1 MQTTRSRLQVTRESR
16 PRLAPH
22 VRLRFNE
29 LRGQW
34 AVLAPEKVMWPDEI
48 STDILSRCDGSS
60 SVTDIV
66 AALTTDYNAPTEQIE
81 PDVTAFLQEWCDRLL
96 IRCDPA
102 TSGANP

>member
-1 MQTTRSRLQVTRESR
+1 MQTTRSRTLVTRESQ
-16 PRLAPH
+16 PQLAPH

-48 STDILSRCDGSS
+48 SADILSRCDGQSRVS
-60 SVTDIV
+60 DLVE
-66 AALTTDYNAPTEQIE
+66 ALTTDYNAPAEQIE

-96 IRCDPA
+96 IRCEPA
-102 TSGANP
+102 ASGATP